1 MVTMAANLPI
11 VALEGSPREWGVQ
24 HGKAAKERIVANVEL
39 YGKRFAYW
47 TKASPADLRKRAEAY
62 REVVAKSSPP
72 YYAAMEGIAEG
83 SGQDLLDVV
92 AVNVRY
98 EILYSGFAARGMEAE
113 RSKLAAVGGCTSFAI
128 APSHSAN
135 GHLLVG
141 QNWDWIPEVQGL
153 LVRAKAKNGT
163 RQLAFTEAGI
173 AGAKIG
179 LNSHGIGLAVNGL
192 VSNVDSWSRLRKP
205 FHVRCW
211 EILAA
216 KDFGTAAKAIAGE
229 PRACSANFVVAQAG
243 TPPRI
248 VDFETAPEGECRL
261 EATDGFVTHTNHFL
275 DQDKLG
281 IWQPLAE
288 DRRSTFHRY
297 DRMQSMLRSFA
308 QRGRKVGVEDLKT
321 MLADHDG
328 APDCICR
335 HVLESRPPEERF
347 ATVVSVILDLDG
359 KEMFVASG
367 TPCTAR
373 YRRISL
379 TEETVPRKPASGRA
393 AA

>member
-1 MVTMAANLPI
+1 MMAANLP
-11 VALEGSPREWGVQ
+11 VVELDGTPREWGLR
-24 HGKAAKERIVANVEL
+24 HGAAAKTRIAHNIEL
-39 YGKRFAYW
+39 YRQRFGYW
-47 TKASPADLRKRAEAY
+47 TKASADELRKRAEAY
-62 REVVAKSSPP
+62 RYVIVRSNPS
-72 YYAAMEGIAEG
+72 YFAAMKGIAEG
-83 SGQDLLDVV
+83 SGQDLLDIV

-98 EILYSGFAARGMEAE
+98 EILYSGFAARGMEL
-113 RSKLAAVGGCTSFAI
+113 RQSGLAVSGGCTSFAV

-135 GHLLVG
+135 GHLLIG
-141 QNWDWIPEVQGL
+141 QNWDWIPEVEGL
-153 LVRAKAKNGT
+153 VVRTRARDGT

-192 VSNVDSWSRLRKP
+192 VSNADSWSLLRKP

-216 KDFGTAAKAIAGE
+216 KKFDTAAKAVSGE
-229 PRACSANFVVAQAG
+229 TRACSANFVLAKAG
-243 TPPRI
+243 TTPRI

-261 EATDGFVTHTNHFL
+261 EATDGFLTHTNHFF

-281 IWQPLAE
+281 VWQPLAE
-288 DRRSTFHRY
+288 DRRSTFHRLARSRSLLKARV
-297 DRMQSMLRSFA
+297 DKGHKVGIDDLQAMLR
-308 QRGRKVGVEDLKT
+308 
-321 MLADHDG
+321 DHEG

-335 HVLESRPPEERF
+335 HATDARPPEERF
-347 ATVVSVILDLDG
+347 ATVVSVIMDLDEG
-359 KEMFVASG
+359 EMRIAHG

-379 TEETVPRKPASGRA
+379 TA
-393 AA
+393 